1 MINKKFITSC
11 LLILSSTIGYSLTTQ
26 QVEYSQKAIDAL
38 AKKDYKSYYYYK
50 SKLKDTSIYPYL
62 QYKEISTDP
71 DIFQQTTIDE
81 YFKQDNNSYWQNRLS
96 DDLAQYYAQKQ
107 DWKLFDKY
115 YKGGLSIS
123 GKCWSMQAEYE
134 SGDKNKALNE
144 YGQLWQNRVYMPAA
158 CNPMQKYWDNSDYK
172 PSSYLTTK
180 AYTLAFA
187 NKFDNSL
194 WLLNTYVKDNKDYL
208 NYITAWKQA
217 TKDPRKLDSFINRF
231 HNYNHFNKV
240 FVDISRDLIRKDVES
255 YAKVWDNLKNKR
267 YLSTKVKQQTISAIA
282 VSFARSQSPQAK
294 QWLSKVD
301 KNYLDTTAWEWLLRV
316 DLYNENFKDYI
327 QTYNQLPKNSQQDQA
342 WRYWL
347 AYSYQQ
353 TGQKAKAEDIFESL
367 TKTPLDYYSFLAAD
381 KLGKPYNFGNDV
393 ATALTNSE
401 TKKLLTEDTTVQA
414 IDLYQIGQYKD
425 STSIWQWA
433 IRNKLRDKQIDEIKQ
448 LARLAEDKQ
457 MYYAAIF
464 NMSVIGSYNSID
476 MLFPKAFINI
486 VNQNAQKFA
495 IDKDLVLS
503 IMRKESLF
511 DISAGSSAG
520 AKGLMQVTEPTAKFI
535 AQKYKLSLV
544 GDNSQGMTS
553 QIFIPEN
560 NIKLGTANLYFL
572 EKLFDKN
579 PVLGIAAYNAGPGNV
594 AKWLNENEVPAAI
607 WIENIPFGETRH
619 YVRKV
624 LMYMIVYNN
633 FVFKDKKIILV
644 ISWVIRY
651 LISKVLE
658 NNIQIIL
665 KRIL

>member
-107 DWKLFDKY
+107 EWKLFDKY
-115 YKGGLSIS
+115 YKGDLGIS
-123 GKCWSMQAEYE
+123 GKCWSMQAQYE

-158 CNPMQKYWDNSDYK
+158 CNTMQKYWDNSDYK

-187 NKFDNSL
+187 NKFDDSL

-231 HNYNHFNKV
+231 HNYNHFDKV
-240 FVDISRDLIRKDVES
+240 FVDISRDLIRKDVEG

-294 QWLSKVD
+294 QWLSKLD

-367 TKTPLDYYSFLAAD
+367 TKTPLDYYSFLASD

-511 DISAGSSAG
+511 DIGACSSAG

-544 GDNSQGMTS
+544 GDNSQGMTG

-633 FVFKDKKIILV
+633 FVFKDKKDH
-644 ISWVIRY
+644 ISNFLDY
-651 LISKVLE
+651 KISDK
-658 NNIQIIL
+658 QSFR
-665 KRIL
+665 K

>member
-107 DWKLFDKY
+107 EWKLFDKY
-115 YKGGLSIS
+115 YKGDLGIS
-123 GKCWSMQAEYE
+123 GKCWSMQAQYE

-158 CNPMQKYWDNSDYK
+158 CNTIQKYWDNSDYK

-187 NKFDNSL
+187 NKFDDSL

-217 TKDPRKLDSFINRF
+217 TKDPRKLDRFINRF
-231 HNYNHFNKV
+231 HNYNHFDKV
-240 FVDISRDLIRKDVES
+240 FVDISRDLIRKDVEG

-367 TKTPLDYYSFLAAD
+367 TKTPLDYYSFLASD

-433 IRNKLRDKQIDEIKQ
+433 IRNRLRDKQIDEIKQ
-448 LARLAEDKQ
+448 LARLAEDNQ

-544 GDNSQGMTS
+544 GDKSQGMAS

-560 NIKLGTANLYFL
+560 NIKLGTANLFFL

-633 FVFKDKKIILV
+633 FVFKDKKDH
-644 ISWVIRY
+644 ISNFLDY
-651 LISKVLE
+651 KISDK
-658 NNIQIIL
+658 QSFR
-665 KRIL
+665 K

>member
-1 MINKKFITSC
+1 MFNKKFITSC
-11 LLILSSTIGYSLTTQ
+11 LLILSSAIGYSLTTQ
-26 QVEYSQKAIDAL
+26 QIEYSQKAINAL
-38 AKKDYKSYYYYK
+38 DNKDYKLYYYYK
-50 SKLKDTSIYPYL
+50 SKLKSTSIYPYL

-71 DIFQQTTIDE
+71 DVFQQSTIDE

-96 DDLAQYYAQKQ
+96 EDLAQYYAQKQ

-115 YKGGLSIS
+115 YKGDLGIS

-158 CNPMQKYWDNSDYK
+158 CNAMQKYWDNSNYK
-172 PSSYLTTK
+172 PSAYITTK

-187 NKFDNSL
+187 NKFDDSL
-194 WLLNTYVKDNKDYL
+194 WLLNTYIKDNKDYL
-208 NYITAWKQA
+208 NYISAWKQA

-231 HNYNHFNKV
+231 HNYNYFDKV
-240 FVDISRDLIRKDVES
+240 FVDISRDLIRKDVEG
-255 YAKVWDNLKNKR
+255 YAKVWDKIKNKR
-267 YLSTKVKQQTISAIA
+267 YLSTKVKQQAISAIA
-282 VSFARSQSPQAK
+282 VSFARSQSSQAK
-294 QWLSKVD
+294 QWLSRVD
-301 KNYLDTTAWEWLLRV
+301 KKYLDTTAWEWLLRV

-327 QTYNQLPKNSQQDQA
+327 QTYDQLPKNSQQDQA
-342 WRYWL
+342 WKYWL
-347 AYSYQQ
+347 AYSYEQ
-353 TGQKAKAEDIFESL
+353 TGEKAKADEIFESL
-367 TKTPLDYYSFLAAD
+367 TRTPLDYYSFLAAD
-381 KLGKPYNFGNDV
+381 KLGKAYNFGNDST
-393 ATALTNSE
+393 TALSNSE
-401 TKKLLTEDTTVQA
+401 TKKLLTEDATAQA

-448 LARLAEDKQ
+448 LANLAEDNQ

-476 MLFPKAFINI
+476 TLFPKAFINL
-486 VNQNAQKFA
+486 VNQNAQKFG

-535 AQKYKLSLV
+535 AQKYKLSLI
-544 GDNSQGMTS
+544 GDKSQGMAS

-560 NIKLGTANLYFL
+560 NIKLGTANLFFL

-594 AKWLNENEVPAAI
+594 AKWLNEKEVPAAI

-633 FVFKDKKIILV
+633 FIFKDKKHH
-644 ISWVIRY
+644 ISNFLDY
-651 LISKVLE
+651 KISDK
-658 NNIQIIL
+658 QSFR
-665 KRIL
+665 K

>member
-1 MINKKFITSC
+1 MVINKKFITSC

-633 FVFKDKKIILV
+633 FVFKDKKDH
-644 ISWVIRY
+644 ISNFLGY
-651 LISKVLE
+651 KISDK
-658 NNIQIIL
+658 QSFR
-665 KRIL
+665 K

>member
-107 DWKLFDKY
+107 EWKLFDKY
-115 YKGGLSIS
+115 YKGDLGIS
-123 GKCWSMQAEYE
+123 GKCWSMQAQYE

-158 CNPMQKYWDNSDYK
+158 CNTMQKYWDNSDYK

-187 NKFDNSL
+187 NKFDDSL

-231 HNYNHFNKV
+231 HNYNHFDKV
-240 FVDISRDLIRKDVES
+240 FGDISRDLIRKDVEG

-367 TKTPLDYYSFLAAD
+367 TKTPLDYYSFLASD
-381 KLGKPYNFGNDV
+381 KLGKPYNFGNDI

-448 LARLAEDKQ
+448 LANLAEDNQ

-495 IDKDLVLS
+495 INKDLVLS

-520 AKGLMQVTEPTAKFI
+520 AKGLMQIKEPTAKFI

-579 PVLGIAAYNAGPGNV
+579 LVLGIAAYNAGPGNV

-607 WIENIPFGETRH
+607 WIENIPFGQTRH

-633 FVFKDKKIILV
+633 FVFKDKKDH
-644 ISWVIRY
+644 ISNY
-651 LISKVLE
+651 LDYKISDK
-658 NNIQIIL
+658 QSFR
-665 KRIL
+665 K

>member
-107 DWKLFDKY
+107 EWKLFDKY
-115 YKGGLSIS
+115 YKGDLGIS
-123 GKCWSMQAEYE
+123 GKCWSMQAQYE
-134 SGDKNKALNE
+134 SGNKNKALNE

-158 CNPMQKYWDNSDYK
+158 CNTMQKYWDNSDYK

-187 NKFDNSL
+187 NKFDDSL

-231 HNYNHFNKV
+231 HNYNHFDKV
-240 FVDISRDLIRKDVES
+240 FVDISRDLIRKDVEG

-367 TKTPLDYYSFLAAD
+367 TKTPLDYYSFLASD

-511 DISAGSSAG
+511 DIGAGSSAG

-560 NIKLGTANLYFL
+560 NIKLGTANLFFL

-594 AKWLNENEVPAAI
+594 AKWLNEKEVPAAI

-633 FVFKDKKIILV
+633 FVFKDKKDH
-644 ISWVIRY
+644 ISNFLNY
-651 LISKVLE
+651 KISDK
-658 NNIQIIL
+658 QSFR
-665 KRIL
+665 K

>member
-1 MINKKFITSC
+1 M
-11 LLILSSTIGYSLTTQ
+11 
-26 QVEYSQKAIDAL
+26 
-38 AKKDYKSYYYYK
+38 
-50 SKLKDTSIYPYL
+50 
-62 QYKEISTDP
+62 
-71 DIFQQTTIDE
+71 
-81 YFKQDNNSYWQNRLS
+81 
-96 DDLAQYYAQKQ
+96 
-107 DWKLFDKY
+107 
-115 YKGGLSIS
+115 
-123 GKCWSMQAEYE
+123 
-134 SGDKNKALNE
+134 
-144 YGQLWQNRVYMPAA
+144 
-158 CNPMQKYWDNSDYK
+158 
-172 PSSYLTTK
+172 
-180 AYTLAFA
+180 
-187 NKFDNSL
+187 
-194 WLLNTYVKDNKDYL
+194 
-208 NYITAWKQA
+208 
-217 TKDPRKLDSFINRF
+217 
-231 HNYNHFNKV
+231 
-240 FVDISRDLIRKDVES
+240 
-255 YAKVWDNLKNKR
+255 
-267 YLSTKVKQQTISAIA
+267 KQQTISAIA

-633 FVFKDKKIILV
+633 FVFKDKKDH
-644 ISWVIRY
+644 ISNFLGY
-651 LISKVLE
+651 KISDK
-658 NNIQIIL
+658 QSFR
-665 KRIL
+665 K

>member
-1 MINKKFITSC
+1 M
-11 LLILSSTIGYSLTTQ
+11 ILSSTIGYSLTTQ

-107 DWKLFDKY
+107 EWKLFDKY
-115 YKGGLSIS
+115 YKGDLGIS
-123 GKCWSMQAEYE
+123 GKCWSMQAQYE

-158 CNPMQKYWDNSDYK
+158 CNTMQKYWDNSDYK

-187 NKFDNSL
+187 NKFDDSL

-231 HNYNHFNKV
+231 HNYNHFDKV
-240 FVDISRDLIRKDVES
+240 FVDISRDLIRKDVEG

-327 QTYNQLPKNSQQDQA
+327 QTYNQLPKNSQQAQA

-367 TKTPLDYYSFLAAD
+367 TKTPLDYYSFLASD

-560 NIKLGTANLYFL
+560 NIKLGTANLFFL

-633 FVFKDKKIILV
+633 FVFKDKKNH
-644 ISWVIRY
+644 ISNFLDY
-651 LISKVLE
+651 KISDK
-658 NNIQIIL
+658 QSFR
-665 KRIL
+665 K

>member
-107 DWKLFDKY
+107 EWKLFDKY
-115 YKGGLSIS
+115 YKGDLSIS

-187 NKFDNSL
+187 NKFDDSL

-231 HNYNHFNKV
+231 HNYNHFDKV

-255 YAKVWDNLKNKR
+255 YAKVWNNLKNKR

-282 VSFARSQSPQAK
+282 VSFARSQSPQAQ

-544 GDNSQGMTS
+544 GDSSQGMTS

-633 FVFKDKKIILV
+633 FVFKDKKDH
-644 ISWVIRY
+644 ISNFLGY
-651 LISKVLE
+651 KISDK
-658 NNIQIIL
+658 QSFR
-665 KRIL
+665 K

>member
-633 FVFKDKKIILV
+633 FVFKDKKDH
-644 ISWVIRY
+644 ISNFLGY
-651 LISKVLE
+651 KISDK
-658 NNIQIIL
+658 QSFR
-665 KRIL
+665 K

>member
-1 MINKKFITSC
+1 M
-11 LLILSSTIGYSLTTQ
+11 ILSSTIGYSLTTQ

-107 DWKLFDKY
+107 EWKLFDKY
-115 YKGGLSIS
+115 YKGDLGIS
-123 GKCWSMQAEYE
+123 GKCWSMQAQYE

-158 CNPMQKYWDNSDYK
+158 CNTMQKYWDNSDYK

-187 NKFDNSL
+187 NKFDDSL

-231 HNYNHFNKV
+231 HNYNHFDKV
-240 FVDISRDLIRKDVES
+240 FVDISRDLIRKDVEG

-294 QWLSKVD
+294 QWLSKLD

-367 TKTPLDYYSFLAAD
+367 TKTPLDYYSFLASD

-511 DISAGSSAG
+511 DIGAGSSAG

-544 GDNSQGMTS
+544 GDNSQGMTG

-633 FVFKDKKIILV
+633 FVFKDKKDH
-644 ISWVIRY
+644 ISNFLDY
-651 LISKVLE
+651 KISDK
-658 NNIQIIL
+658 QSFR
-665 KRIL
+665 K

>member
-1 MINKKFITSC
+1 M
-11 LLILSSTIGYSLTTQ
+11 
-26 QVEYSQKAIDAL
+26 
-38 AKKDYKSYYYYK
+38 
-50 SKLKDTSIYPYL
+50 
-62 QYKEISTDP
+62 
-71 DIFQQTTIDE
+71 
-81 YFKQDNNSYWQNRLS
+81 
-96 DDLAQYYAQKQ
+96 
-107 DWKLFDKY
+107 
-115 YKGGLSIS
+115 SIS

-633 FVFKDKKIILV
+633 FVFKDKKDH
-644 ISWVIRY
+644 ISNFLGY
-651 LISKVLE
+651 KISDK
-658 NNIQIIL
+658 QSFR
-665 KRIL
+665 K

>member
-107 DWKLFDKY
+107 EWKLFDKY
-115 YKGGLSIS
+115 YKGDLGIS
-123 GKCWSMQAEYE
+123 GKCWSMQAQYE

-158 CNPMQKYWDNSDYK
+158 CNTMQKYWDNSDYK

-187 NKFDNSL
+187 NKFDDSL

-231 HNYNHFNKV
+231 HNYNHFDKV
-240 FVDISRDLIRKDVES
+240 FVDISRDLIRKDVEG

-294 QWLSKVD
+294 QWLSKLD

-367 TKTPLDYYSFLAAD
+367 TKTPLDYYSFLASD

-511 DISAGSSAG
+511 DIGAGSSAG

-544 GDNSQGMTS
+544 GDNSQGMTG

-633 FVFKDKKIILV
+633 FVFKDKKDH
-644 ISWVIRY
+644 ISNFLDY
-651 LISKVLE
+651 KISDK
-658 NNIQIIL
+658 QSFR
-665 KRIL
+665 K

>member
-1 MINKKFITSC
+1 M
-11 LLILSSTIGYSLTTQ
+11 ILSSTIGYSLTTQ

-633 FVFKDKKIILV
+633 FVFKDKKDH
-644 ISWVIRY
+644 ISNFLGY
-651 LISKVLE
+651 KISDK
-658 NNIQIIL
+658 QSFR
-665 KRIL
+665 K

>member
-107 DWKLFDKY
+107 EWKLFDKY
-115 YKGGLSIS
+115 YKGDLGIS
-123 GKCWSMQAEYE
+123 GKCWSMQAQYE

-158 CNPMQKYWDNSDYK
+158 CNTMQKYWDNSDYK

-187 NKFDNSL
+187 NKFDDSL

-231 HNYNHFNKV
+231 HNYNHFDKV
-240 FVDISRDLIRKDVES
+240 FVDISRDLIRKDVEG

-327 QTYNQLPKNSQQDQA
+327 QTYNQLPKNSQQAQA

-367 TKTPLDYYSFLAAD
+367 TKTPLDYYSFLASD

-560 NIKLGTANLYFL
+560 NIKLGTANLFFL

-633 FVFKDKKIILV
+633 FVFKDKKNH
-644 ISWVIRY
+644 ISNFLDY
-651 LISKVLE
+651 KISDK
-658 NNIQIIL
+658 QSFR
-665 KRIL
+665 K

>member
-96 DDLAQYYAQKQ
+96 DDLAQYYAEKQ
-107 DWKLFDKY
+107 EWKLFDKY
-115 YKGGLSIS
+115 YKGDLGIS
-123 GKCWSMQAEYE
+123 GKCWSMQAQYE
-134 SGDKNKALNE
+134 SGNKNKALNE

-158 CNPMQKYWDNSDYK
+158 CNTMQKYWDNSDYK

-187 NKFDNSL
+187 NKFDDSL

-231 HNYNHFNKV
+231 HNYNHFDKV
-240 FVDISRDLIRKDVES
+240 FVDISRDLIRKDVEG

-327 QTYNQLPKNSQQDQA
+327 QTYNQLPKNSQQAQA

-347 AYSYQQ
+347 AYSYRQ

-367 TKTPLDYYSFLAAD
+367 TKTPLDYYSFLASD

-448 LARLAEDKQ
+448 LANLAEDNQ

-560 NIKLGTANLYFL
+560 NIKLGTANLFFL

-594 AKWLNENEVPAAI
+594 AKWLNEKEVPAAI

-633 FVFKDKKIILV
+633 FVFKDKKDH
-644 ISWVIRY
+644 ISNFLDY
-651 LISKVLE
+651 KISDK
-658 NNIQIIL
+658 QSFR
-665 KRIL
+665 K

>member
-38 AKKDYKSYYYYK
+38 AKKDYKSYFYYK

-71 DIFQQTTIDE
+71 GIFQQTTIDE

-107 DWKLFDKY
+107 EWKLFDKY
-115 YKGGLSIS
+115 YKGDLGIS

-158 CNPMQKYWDNSDYK
+158 CNTMQKYWDNSDYK

-187 NKFDNSL
+187 NKFDDSL

-231 HNYNHFNKV
+231 HNYNHFDKV
-240 FVDISRDLIRKDVES
+240 FVDISRGLIRKDVEG

-301 KNYLDTTAWEWLLRV
+301 KNYIDTTVWEWLLRV

-367 TKTPLDYYSFLAAD
+367 TKTPLDYYSFLASD

-433 IRNKLRDKQIDEIKQ
+433 IRNKLRDKQIDKIKQ
-448 LARLAEDKQ
+448 LARLAEDNQ

-464 NMSVIGSYNSID
+464 NMSVIGSYNSIV

-486 VNQNAQKFA
+486 VNQNAQKFG

-633 FVFKDKKIILV
+633 FVFKDKKDH
-644 ISWVIRY
+644 ISNFLDY
-651 LISKVLE
+651 KISDK
-658 NNIQIIL
+658 QSFR
-665 KRIL
+665 K